1 MIRILTICTGNIC
14 RSPMAERILQQKFD
28 EIRPGLFE
36 VRSAGIQALTG
47 KPMDARA
54 EGLLHVLGGTSD
66 GFVARQLQEM
76 HLANADLVLAMGVEH
91 RDRILNLMPRLLKR
105 TFTVRELARMVG
117 AIAADPEMDVPGG
130 TSDEEVEYRWKRLPH
145 LAALKRHQ
153 THAADPLEDEVV
165 DPYRRDDEV
174 YRQMVHE
181 LVPALDRLVDFERS
195 YHQRAYFG

>member
-14 RSPMAERILQQKFD
+14 RSPMAERLLQQKFD

-36 VRSAGIQALTG
+36 VRSAGIQALAG

-76 HLANADLVLAMGVEH
+76 HLANVDLVLAMGVEH
-91 RDRILNLMPRLLKR
+91 RDRILTLMPRLLKR
-105 TFTVRELARMVG
+105 TFTVRELARMVE
-117 AIAADPEMDVPGG
+117 AIAADPQLEIPGG
-130 TSDEEVEYRWKRLPH
+130 TSDDEVEYRWKRLPH
-145 LAALKRHQ
+145 LAALKRYE
-153 THAADPLEDEVV
+153 TRAVDPLEDEIV

-174 YRQMVHE
+174 YRQMVRD

-195 YHQRAYFG
+195 YHPSAQFG